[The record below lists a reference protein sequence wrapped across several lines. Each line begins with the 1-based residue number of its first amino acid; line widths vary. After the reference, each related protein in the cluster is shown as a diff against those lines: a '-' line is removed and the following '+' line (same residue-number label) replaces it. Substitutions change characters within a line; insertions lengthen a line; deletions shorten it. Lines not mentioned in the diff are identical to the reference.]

1 MEDQNIIYGGD
12 LENSKAI
19 SFASLG
25 EMIIENLKRNGEK
38 RNFVSWIWFLLLCTD
53 QHFYFKTAVKWPK

>member
-12 LENSKAI
+12 LENSEAI

-38 RNFVSWIWFLLLCTD
+38 RNFVS
-53 QHFYFKTAVKWPK
+53 